1 MVFVENDNE
10 NYKKVRFLKMKKLL
24 LIKLIGVVVI

>member
-1 MVFVENDNE
+1 MVFVENDND

>member
-10 NYKKVRFLKMKKLL
+10 NYKKVGFLKMKKLL